1 MILDLIF
8 VFWFFAPAGVANIAA
23 FFSSKIPYI
32 RKFSYPVDGY
42 AMFRK
47 KRVLGDHKTI
57 RGFVCGVFAGIGI
70 VYLQIFLYN
79 NLWFV
84 PHIISLDYNTV
95 NPIFLGSLAGFGA
108 LAGDAVKSFFK
119 RQMGI
124 KPGVSWV
131 PFDQIDYIVGGILFT
146 SLYIALPFWQ
156 YVFLFFVWFFLHPF
170 TSFLG
175 YLLKFKN
182 QPL

>member
-1 MILDLIF
+1 MLLDLIF

-32 RKFSYPVDGY
+32 GKFSYPVDGY
-42 AMFRK
+42 ATFRK
-47 KRVLGDHKTI
+47 KRILGDHKTI
-57 RGFVCGVFAGIGI
+57 RGFICGILAGVGI

-79 NLWFV
+79 TFWFL
-84 PHIISLDYNTV
+84 PHIILIDYNTV
-95 NPIFLGSLAGFGA
+95 NPILLGSLAGFGA
-108 LAGDAVKSFFK
+108 LAGDAIKSFFK

-124 KPGVSWV
+124 KPGVSWF
-131 PFDQIDYIVGGILFT
+131 PFDQIDYIVGGMFFT
-146 SLYIALPFWQ
+146 SLYLPLTVGQ
-156 YVFLFFVWFFLHPF
+156 YVVLFLLWFFLHPF
-170 TSFLG
+170 ISFLG